1 MSTIAKITMCYK
13 TQVAD
18 RASVNTMGI
27 GLSLITQGIMELNY
41 AYEKE
46 KELVDCDNKIC
57 KVDLLIK
64 TLDGKEIGIIEK
76 DDGVDFIAK
85 DLNCALTLESIKKI
99 KQRYSKHALLHELKS
114 KGYSKIKEEKL
125 PNGSIRMVVERWD

>member
-1 MSTIAKITMCYK
+1 MCYK